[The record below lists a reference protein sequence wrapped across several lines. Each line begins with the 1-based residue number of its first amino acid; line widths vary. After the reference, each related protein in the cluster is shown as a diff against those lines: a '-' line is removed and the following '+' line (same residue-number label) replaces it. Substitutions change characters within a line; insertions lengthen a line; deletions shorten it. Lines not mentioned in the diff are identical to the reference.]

1 MVKNTTGWRA
11 ITDDRLKLEISRQF
25 NVIIYDRICETKI
38 TYLKNIVE
46 LTGQWAFR
54 KRLWALKFVWN
65 TSVNVWVRYWYFC
78 VISHKISYAVIERYV
93 VCWKVQIWE
102 LLGSRT
108 LKHLETPSEHL
119 LDLPWVV
126 DPEIKSGIFPEYI
139 IICHYLRSVLMR

>member
-54 KRLWALKFVWN
+54 KRLWALKSESSEIWDLD
-65 TSVNVWVRYWYFC
+65 
-78 VISHKISYAVIERYV
+78 AV
-93 VCWKVQIWE
+93 
-102 LLGSRT
+102 LS
-108 LKHLETPSEHL
+108 
-119 LDLPWVV
+119 
-126 DPEIKSGIFPEYI
+126 IKK
-139 IICHYLRSVLMR
+139 CH